1 MATTEERF
9 CHDDTDCSEKQYCYQ
24 TSERCVNYTQCSLY
38 NRHENSE
45 IKSRYPS
52 QCGPCFSGYN
62 AEKLATGEM
71 TSFCKKIAIQQS
83 IPEINSM
90 NNYMIFISLGAI
102 VTVCVTVLILR
113 LFFRQR
119 SLRQQGSN
127 SNRCDIVSTT
137 EPTAPPLENSPF
149 INHGQESS
157 RVPFNNNK
165 NLKDKN
171 NLVRATGFLSPNWVR
186 PNPNY
191 ENNLSNENMN
201 AVGQL
206 HPRSEVSSNDH
217 SNNWSPEQLTVEV
230 TGAHVRYQIE
240 QADNSLNTILAQT
253 NNTSS
258 TQEDNDNNNNNNNNN
273 NGSTSESNSA
283 QNGSERT
290 QPSNILISQKISMNV
305 NVVNGN

>member
-38 NRHENSE
+38 NRQENSE

-71 TSFCKKIAIQQS
+71 APFCKKITVQQNVS
-83 IPEINSM
+83 EGYNA
-90 NNYMIFISLGAI
+90 NNYMIFMLVGAI
-102 VTVCVTVLILR
+102 TTVCLVIFILH
-113 LFFRQR
+113 LFFRKR
-119 SLRQQGSN
+119 ALRQQGSN
-127 SNRCDIVSTT
+127 SNRCGIISTM

-157 RVPFNNNK
+157 PVPFNNNK

-191 ENNLSNENMN
+191 ESNLSNENMN
-201 AVGQL
+201 AVEQL
-206 HPRSEVSSNDH
+206 HSRSEVSANDH

-230 TGAHVRYQIE
+230 TGGNVRYQIE

-258 TQEDNDNNNNNNNNN
+258 TQGDNDNNNNSNNNN
-273 NGSTSESNSA
+273 NGSTSESNNA
-283 QNGSERT
+283 QNGSERA